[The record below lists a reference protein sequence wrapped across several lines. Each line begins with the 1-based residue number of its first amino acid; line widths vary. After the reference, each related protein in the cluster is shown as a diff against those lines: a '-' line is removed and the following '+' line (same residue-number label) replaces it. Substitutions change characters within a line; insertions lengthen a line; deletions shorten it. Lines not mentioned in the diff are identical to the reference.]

1 MAIRPEMISAEVY
14 WTRREVHFCGGGSAH
29 GVVGVGEGRA
39 LRVACSTVQ
48 LDFLGPATDG
58 SDSDFFV
65 STGFLLKYWG
75 ECCFGVIVGDEAV
88 LMDASAVVPGSTR
101 WSGAS
106 KRMVRWWDAAGLITT
121 DLRCGGMIGVG
132 RQLECLL
139 IRQTLHDHQRE
150 PRYARSP

>member
-1 MAIRPEMISAEVY
+1 MISAEVY

-58 SDSDFFV
+58 SDSDFLV
-65 STGFLLKYWG
+65 STGFLLKY
-75 ECCFGVIVGDEAV
+75 VGDEAV

-106 KRMVRWWDAAGLITT
+106 KRMVRWCDAAGLITT
-121 DLRCGGMIGVG
+121 DLRVGGCWMTV
-132 RQLECLL
+132 RMFVVN
-139 IRQTLHDHQRE
+139 
-150 PRYARSP
+150 